1 LGQPAPERK
10 TMSSPTGD
18 PYRQSESGH
27 PEAGGNSSD
36 IRNPGAAESAGTGDG
51 QGSPLRA
58 PVDGQP
64 PPPPK
69 VRDEND
75 QALTEEEELDGYES
89 FYGMREPPFTLTPNP
104 AFFFVNERGQEGLKL
119 IEQGIRRREGF
130 AVICGDIGTGKTT
143 LCWALLEKLEKMNV
157 CTALVQNPMLS
168 ATDVLKCI
176 LQDLGV
182 RPKGVSGEPRDLS
195 ELFDTS
201 WMAGMGEMELIERLN
216 EFLVQMARKGLFTVV
231 IIDEAQRL
239 SRESLEQLRLLSN
252 LEMADRK
259 LLQIILVGQMELQQ
273 TLQKPELRQLNQ
285 RISVRFETR
294 PLRRKD
300 TADYIRHR
308 LRVAWTIPR
317 LQFKKRSLSTVYRLS
332 RGYPRLINVI
342 CDRALSC
349 AYRAESYV
357 VTPRMV
363 RRACRSIRRE
373 LYPSG
378 IGSWIRRI
386 IPLAGAL
393 LVPALLTL
401 YVLLPRNIAVVKNSI
416 PAAASR
422 AAGAIPV
429 AAADE
434 VVSRPA
440 ETPSADFPAPA
451 LREQSPAVNKPIKVV
466 AADRTAVP
474 GREEFLLQTA
484 AYRDR
489 DSARVA
495 SEELK
500 AKGFPS
506 FIESTETGAGGW
518 YRVYTGPYSE
528 LARATRAASAVKAAT
543 GDKPILRRRTAK

>member
-1 LGQPAPERK
+1 
-10 TMSSPTGD
+10 MSSPTGD
-18 PYRQSESGH
+18 YTRQSEPGH
-27 PEAGGNSSD
+27 PEAADNSPD
-36 IRNPGAAESAGTGDG
+36 TRNPGATESASAGEEQSSALT
-51 QGSPLRA
+51 A
-58 PVDGQP
+58 PIEGQP
-64 PPPPK
+64 SPPS
-69 VRDEND
+69 EALGEGE
-75 QALTEEEELDGYES
+75 QAVTEDEEELDGYES

-176 LQDLGV
+176 LHDLGV
-182 RPKGVSGEPRDLS
+182 RPKGVTGEPRDIS
-195 ELFDTS
+195 DLFDTS
-201 WMAGMGEMELIERLN
+201 WMAGMGEMELVERLN

-231 IIDEAQRL
+231 ILDEAQRL
-239 SRESLEQLRLLSN
+239 SMESLEQLRLLSN

-273 TLQKPELRQLNQ
+273 MLQKPELRQLNQ

-294 PLRRKD
+294 PLPRKD

-317 LQFKKRSLSTVYRLS
+317 LQFKKRTFSTVYRLS
-332 RGYPRLINVI
+332 RGYPRLINMI

-357 VTPRMV
+357 VTPRTV
-363 RRACRSIRRE
+363 RRACKSIRRE

-378 IGSWIRRI
+378 ISAWIRKI
-386 IPLAGAL
+386 LPFAGAVL
-393 LVPALLTL
+393 AMALLAL
-401 YVLLPRNIAVVKNSI
+401 YIFLPKHVAPVKDSA
-416 PAAASR
+416 PAAMSR
-422 AAGAIPV
+422 AAGAIP
-429 AAADE
+429 AAATDE

-440 ETPSADFPAPA
+440 ETPSANFPAPA
-451 LREQSPAVNKPIKVV
+451 LSEQPPAVNKPPKVV
-466 AADRTAVP
+466 VTDKTAVP

-500 AKGFPS
+500 AKGFHS
-506 FIESTETGAGGW
+506 FFEYTETGAGGW
-518 YRVYTGPYSE
+518 YRVYAGPYSQ
-528 LARATRAASAVKAAT
+528 LAGATEAASGVKAAT
-543 GDKPILRRRTAK
+543 GNNPILRRRTAE